1 VGAVVNDQLGTNA
14 GDVAEEDRTSS
25 RSEGIPKESTPG
37 ESEADAGDLSIDV
50 RESDIADGSPLAVD
64 G

>member
-1 VGAVVNDQLGTNA
+1 MALYKLGVY
-14 GDVAEEDRTSS
+14 DYDHDLR
-25 RSEGIPKESTPG
+25 

-50 RESDIADGSPLAVD
+50 RESDIADGSPLASD